1 MNEPNLKIPLSSDE
15 LWLKIINEGKEN
27 RVEVNQRMLIDKM
40 LARYSSEFVVYRE
53 LIQNSDD
60 AQSTSFTLEI
70 TCDLSTATINY
81 ETINKDD
88 LSVNQ
93 RRKNYILEGIGQLF
107 KNHWKPN
114 TMNSTNDDSLN
125 NQQSYENDFNNCIIT
140 EIRTINNGNI
150 FNEDDWKRVI
160 TIAEGDTNVDAIGQ
174 FGVGFFSVFSYSER
188 PIIQS
193 GKHCLA
199 FSWQNGK
206 SLTTFRKEL
215 SHEQQSSLTSII
227 LKMKNKYILETK
239 SILDINEINIF
250 QVNKIKVPLT
260 STKLSLVAKRLN
272 SNNIHNQI
280 LKDLIPLKF
289 HNLEILPAGQIF
301 IGLATHQTTGIG
313 IHLFSHLIPTIER
326 ENIDLQDLY
335 ISIGKII
342 RYIYDQRILDAVN
355 NIQQDSIQHLNLILS
370 PYAFE
375 PSVPNKE
382 IGKNNFSKAL
392 KERRWIEEIDNETI
406 IGKIHQS
413 IFLFDEF
420 IELLHWLCK
429 HDINNNKPDVKHIL
443 SKIQY
448 HETHQ
453 SPVITLENI
462 TYYDF
467 LNISSLPLPPSV
479 LSSNIVGH
487 ISREDLQRRLLLLPI
502 STKILMQYYL
512 DEKQLHLFQ

>member
-88 LSVNQ
+88 LLVNQ

-140 EIRTINNGNI
+140 KIRTINNGNI
-150 FNEDDWKRVI
+150 FSEDDWKRVR
-160 TIAEGDTNVDAIGQ
+160 TIAEGNTNVDAIGQ

-193 GKHCLA
+193 GKYCLA

-239 SILDINEINIF
+239 SILDINEINSDIHRSMKSKKNTLTNEIVPIMDLTQLKAYFTKVLSFTKYINELIIKINGTIVF

-260 STKLSLVAKRLN
+260 STK
-272 SNNIHNQI
+272 
-280 LKDLIPLKF
+280 
-289 HNLEILPAGQIF
+289 
-301 IGLATHQTTGIG
+301 
-313 IHLFSHLIPTIER
+313 
-326 ENIDLQDLY
+326 
-335 ISIGKII
+335 
-342 RYIYDQRILDAVN
+342 
-355 NIQQDSIQHLNLILS
+355 
-370 PYAFE
+370 
-375 PSVPNKE
+375 
-382 IGKNNFSKAL
+382 
-392 KERRWIEEIDNETI
+392 
-406 IGKIHQS
+406 
-413 IFLFDEF
+413 
-420 IELLHWLCK
+420 
-429 HDINNNKPDVKHIL
+429 
-443 SKIQY
+443 
-448 HETHQ
+448 
-453 SPVITLENI
+453 
-462 TYYDF
+462 
-467 LNISSLPLPPSV
+467 
-479 LSSNIVGH
+479 
-487 ISREDLQRRLLLLPI
+487 
-502 STKILMQYYL
+502 
-512 DEKQLHLFQ
+512 